1 MPSPAQ
7 ILDILATIAND
18 QKTLALV
25 WHIILA
31 GVVIMVLAGWR
42 PARRF
47 GAAAL
52 AAPLL
57 SVSIQAWIYGNP
69 FNGVVFLIFAGALAA
84 LGMRLPTKPVE
95 PAQAWARWIGLLLV
109 AFGWVY
115 PHFLAGGPWW
125 RYLYQAPAGLIPCP
139 TLSVVIGLALFAKG
153 FSARGWSIV
162 LGVLG
167 IFYGLFGALRLGVTI
182 DLVLLAGAVALLWL
196 ARCLK
201 PVPKSAA

>member
-7 ILDILATIAND
+7 ILETLSMIAND

-31 GVVIMVLAGWR
+31 ATILMVVLGWR
-42 PARRF
+42 PARKF

-57 SVSIQAWIYGNP
+57 SVSVQAWIYGNP
-69 FNGVVFLIFAGALAA
+69 FNGVVFLIFAAALAA
-84 LGMRLPTKPVE
+84 MGMRLPAKPVE
-95 PAQAWARWIGLLLV
+95 PPQAWARIIGLLMI
-109 AFGWVY
+109 AFGWIY

-125 RYLYQAPAGLIPCP
+125 RYLYQAPVGLIPCP
-139 TLSVVIGLALFAKG
+139 TLSAVIGLALLARG

-167 IFYGLFGALRLGVTI
+167 LFYSLFGALRLGVTI
-182 DLVLLAGAVALLWL
+182 DLALLAGSLALLWL

-201 PVPKSAA
+201 PVPKSVA